1 MDFKGLLSQ
10 LTPNWTD
17 WLFIAIRLIFIAVV
31 FEFLAWWA
39 GRKFEMMTTPFL
51 GLDQNREASWRT
63 RRRTTLKTAPKLV
76 ARLLLYTVAI
86 ILVFSALKVPVLE
99 LSLSVAAVAG
109 LLGVALIPIMRD
121 YAQGYVLL
129 SEDSLAPGDFVEIDG
144 HQGQVEK
151 WTLRATW
158 LRDNSGRLH
167 VLSNRDIKNVVIF
180 QKATTKPEAGEK
192 SKAAKSANGAA
203 FDPLAETS
211 STKR

>member
-1 MDFKGLLSQ
+1 MNAQNLLAQ

-31 FEFLAWWA
+31 FEFLAWFA

-51 GLDQNREASWRT
+51 GLDQNRDPKWRAA
-63 RRRTTLKTAPKLV
+63 RRTTLKTAPKII
-76 ARLLLYTVAI
+76 ARLLLYTVAM

-99 LSLSVAAVAG
+99 LSLSVAAVAALVG
-109 LLGVALIPIMRD
+109 AALIPVMRD

-129 SEDSLAPGDFVEIDG
+129 SEDTLAPGDMVEIDG

-158 LRDNSGRLH
+158 LRDNANRLH
-167 VLSNRDIKNVVIF
+167 VLSNRDIKNVVVF
-180 QKATTKPEAGEK
+180 QKATSKAEAGEK
-192 SKAAKSANGAA
+192 PRATKSANGAA
-203 FDPLAETS
+203 FDPLAETPAP
-211 STKR
+211 RR